1 MKYVHVYCK
10 GDLIHNILWC
20 LYTNNV
26 AQHISDISFTQH
38 TQNIQ
43 RSPLVLHHIPSGQPQ
58 TNSKI
63 DWPLIQFEKKT
74 KQWSQ
79 NVRSL
84 YIDIILFHIACA
96 YNKIKHIH
104 VCKIVHSIHWCV
116 YMYLIYMLL
125 KKEYVQLPISYRIC
139 SKTHWNYCN

>member
-10 GDLIHNILWC
+10 DDLIHNILWC

-26 AQHISDISFTQH
+26 AQNTSDISITQH

-63 DWPLIQFEKKT
+63 DWPLIQIKKKT

-96 YNKIKHIH
+96 YNKIKHTQVYI
-104 VCKIVHSIHWCV
+104 IVHSIHWCI

-139 SKTHWNYCN
+139 SKTYWNYCN